1 MMISMRRLVTTLLVV
16 WLCCA
21 SSALPAQ
28 PVTFHVVQ
36 DSSAG
41 TISVLLGGSR
51 DVVLVQNAQERI
63 RPFLHPIMPPDGKGM
78 LTASRPSHHPHQ
90 TGVYWGLKATN
101 GRDFFMT
108 CCVPGEERYHRR
120 VSASVLQESGARVS
134 WRTVYNLLDER
145 GQTILVETKTWSI
158 QEQDRKYLLDLEWR
172 GDAKRAVTVE
182 RFYVGGLFIRM
193 PWHKGIAGEVI
204 NAAGQRNNQA
214 EQQRAIWADVGMA
227 IAGRDDWGHIAILD
241 HPDNTG
247 FPIAWRVDSELG
259 VGPSR
264 QILQNWRLTEGE
276 SEVTRY
282 RLIVYTGQLDPTV
295 LHRAWTA
302 YAGGSR

>member
-1 MMISMRRLVTTLLVV
+1 M
-16 WLCCA
+16 
-21 SSALPAQ
+21 
-28 PVTFHVVQ
+28 
-36 DSSAG
+36 
-41 TISVLLGGSR
+41 
-51 DVVLVQNAQERI
+51 
-63 RPFLHPIMPPDGKGM
+63 
-78 LTASRPSHHPHQ
+78 
-90 TGVYWGLKATN
+90 
-101 GRDFFMT
+101 
-108 CCVPGEERYHRR
+108 
-120 VSASVLQESGARVS
+120 
-134 WRTVYNLLDER
+134 
-145 GQTILVETKTWSI
+145 
-158 QEQDRKYLLDLEWR
+158 
-172 GDAKRAVTVE
+172 
-182 RFYVGGLFIRM
+182 
-193 PWHKGIAGEVI
+193 I

-214 EQQRAIWADVGMA
+214 EQQRAIWTDVGMA

>member
-1 MMISMRRLVTTLLVV
+1 MMISMRSLVTTLLVV

-21 SSALPAQ
+21 SSALSAQ
-28 PVTFHVVQ
+28 AVTFHVVQ

-41 TISVLLGGSR
+41 TISVLRGGSR

-63 RPFLHPIMPPDGKGM
+63 RPFLHPIMSPDGKGM
-78 LTASRPSHHPHQ
+78 LTGYRPSHHPHQ
-90 TGVYWGLKATN
+90 TGVYWGLKAAN
-101 GRDFFMT
+101 GRDFFMA

-134 WRTVYNLLDER
+134 WRTVYNLLDEH
-145 GQTILVETKTWSI
+145 GQTILVETNTWSI
-158 QEQDRKYLLDLEWR
+158 QEQDGKYLLDLEWR
-172 GDAKRAVTVE
+172 GDAKRAVTVD

-193 PWHKGIAGEVI
+193 PWHTGIAGEVI

-214 EQQRAIWADVGMA
+214 EQQRAIWTDVGMA